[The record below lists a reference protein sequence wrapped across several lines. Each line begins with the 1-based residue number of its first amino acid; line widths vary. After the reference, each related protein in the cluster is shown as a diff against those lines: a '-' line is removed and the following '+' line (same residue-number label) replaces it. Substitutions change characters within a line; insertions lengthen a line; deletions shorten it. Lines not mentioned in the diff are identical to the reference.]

1 MYKVLF
7 LDIDGTILKP
17 DYSYDSSTKEA
28 IAKAKANGVEVFLAT
43 GKPFYEIKSLATEL
57 NITSFISFN
66 GAYATMNGKELFK
79 RPFKKELVEHYLRLA
94 NENGHEIGLYTD
106 HRSEYTDL
114 YASSV
119 QKFTKALHMTE
130 NAQLNPNDIPP
141 ALGVTLMGVN
151 TEEELEPYLID
162 PSVRLSQVNVYGT
175 EDCYDLIR
183 QDVNKGIGVE
193 HVLKEL
199 GLNKDQAIAFGDG
212 MNDKEMLQAV
222 GHSFAM
228 ANANPELFQYAKYKT
243 TSVEDSGIAKGL
255 EKLGVI

>member
-17 DYSYDSSTKEA
+17 DYTYDPSTKEA
-28 IAKAKANGVEVFLAT
+28 IEKAKGNGIEVFLAT
-43 GKPFYEIKSLATEL
+43 GKPFYEIKSVATEL

-94 NENGHEIGLYTD
+94 KENGHEIGLYTD

-114 YASSV
+114 NAPSV
-119 QKFTKALHMTE
+119 QNFTKALHMTE
-130 NAQLNPNDIPP
+130 NAQLNENKIPP

-151 TEEELEPYLID
+151 DENLEPYHID
-162 PSVRLSQVNVYGT
+162 PSVRLSQVSVYGT

-199 GLNKDQAIAFGDG
+199 GLDKNEAIAFGDG
-212 MNDKEMLQAV
+212 MNDKEMLETV
-222 GHSFAM
+222 GHSVAM

-255 EKLGVI
+255 EKLGAI